1 MSLLAFLG
9 VALAHLLA
17 AISPGPSFVLSLR
30 TAIGE
35 GFRPAAG
42 LALGFGIGAMLWA
55 TAALAGLA
63 LVFEILPPVFVAL
76 KVLGGLFLV
85 WLGITMWRHAPAPMP
100 KVDAGQAPRG
110 TLAAIRLG
118 VAAMLANPKPAIFF
132 GAVFVGLVPATA
144 GALDKA
150 LVLFNILWVETAW
163 YLLVAWAFSQP
174 RARAA
179 YGRAK
184 TALDRGFGGLLAAL
198 GAKVALS

>member
-1 MSLLAFLG
+1 MSLLAFFG

-17 AISPGPSFVLSLR
+17 AISPGPSFVLSVR

-85 WLGITMWRHAPAPMP
+85 WLGITMWRHAPAPLP
-100 KVDAGQAPRG
+100 TVDAGQAPRG

-132 GAVFVGLVPATA
+132 GAVFVGLVPAAA
-144 GALDKA
+144 GVLDKA

-184 TALDRGFGGLLAAL
+184 TTLDRGFGGLLAAL
-198 GAKVALS
+198 GAKVALG